1 MCSKIIMYSFLF
13 HVKFKGVIKVL
24 GTSFCLRLVH
34 LSVRIS
40 VHLNSSYTGS
50 DVEEDLKNTENGT
63 LDEYD
68 RIAVSNPD
76 YAAKELCGTIA
87 YNREEPPLG
96 RRIAVRGHE
105 DLSQQYDDGRASG

>member
-1 MCSKIIMYSFLF
+1 MELPSVY
-13 HVKFKGVIKVL
+13 
-24 GTSFCLRLVH
+24 RLVH
-34 LSVRIS
+34 FTVRTS

-63 LDEYD
+63 LDEND
-68 RIAVSNPD
+68 RIAVSDPD

-105 DLSQQYDDGRASG
+105 DLSQPHDDGRAAGQAF

>member
-1 MCSKIIMYSFLF
+1 MELPSFY
-13 HVKFKGVIKVL
+13 
-24 GTSFCLRLVH
+24 RLVH
-34 LSVRIS
+34 LTVRTL
-40 VHLNSSYTGS
+40 VHLNSSYTGP

-68 RIAVSNPD
+68 RIAAAVSDPD

-96 RRIAVRGHE
+96 RRIEVRGHE
-105 DLSQQYDDGRASG
+105 DLSQQHDDGRAAGQAF